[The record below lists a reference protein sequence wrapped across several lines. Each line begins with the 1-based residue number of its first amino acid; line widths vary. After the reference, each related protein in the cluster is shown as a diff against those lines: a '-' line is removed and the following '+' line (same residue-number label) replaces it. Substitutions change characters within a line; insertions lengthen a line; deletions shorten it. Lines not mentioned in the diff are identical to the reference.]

1 MKGIVTTTILIAAR
15 ISVSACNVTT
25 KQTGIYSDEAS
36 SQGRQVNSAGID
48 SGNFWDSGNDQNDG
62 AAVITS
68 GQSAQP
74 AFQVASSGYARGSAD
89 GVAAPA
95 SRGPSSPISDH
106 NKEDDLDAADEAQS
120 RQNRDAN
127 GNLDKDASPDK
138 DVIDR
143 PVPSGTEAESTQGTS
158 YGLGDPNE
166 NGDHDPNADK
176 DGPGQREATHDSD
189 QGGPDKDAP
198 APDKEVD
205 EQTLPQSPEHDK
217 DGDPVDGSDHD
228 KDGGAPAEGGQ
239 PAQTDYSGMQD
250 KDGGPANPQPS
261 DFDKD

>member
-1 MKGIVTTTILIAAR
+1 M
-15 ISVSACNVTT
+15 
-25 KQTGIYSDEAS
+25 
-36 SQGRQVNSAGID
+36 
-48 SGNFWDSGNDQNDG
+48 
-62 AAVITS
+62 
-68 GQSAQP
+68 
-74 AFQVASSGYARGSAD
+74 ASSGYARGSAG

-127 GNLDKDASPDK
+127 GNLDKDA
-138 DVIDR
+138 
-143 PVPSGTEAESTQGTS
+143 
-158 YGLGDPNE
+158 
-166 NGDHDPNADK
+166 
-176 DGPGQREATHDSD
+176 
-189 QGGPDKDAP
+189 P

-205 EQTLPQSPEHDK
+205 EQTLPQTPEHDK

-239 PAQTDYSGMQD
+239 PAQTDYSGMHD

>member
-1 MKGIVTTTILIAAR
+1 MKGIVTTTILVAAG

-25 KQTGIYSDEAS
+25 KAIGPDNDEAS
-36 SQGRQVNSAGID
+36 SVYGRQINSTESN
-48 SGNFWDSGNDQNDG
+48 SGNYWDSNSDQNDG
-62 AAVITS
+62 ATVITS
-68 GQSAQP
+68 GQSAQL
-74 AFQVASSGYARGSAD
+74 AFQMASSGYARGST
-89 GVAAPA
+89 GSVAAPA
-95 SRGPSSPISDH
+95 SRGPSGPISDH
-106 NKEDDLDAADEAQS
+106 SKEDDMDAADEARS

-138 DVIDR
+138 DVMDR
-143 PVPSGTEAESTQGTS
+143 PVPSGTEAGSTQGTS

-205 EQTLPQSPEHDK
+205 EQTLPQTPE
-217 DGDPVDGSDHD
+217 HD

-239 PAQTDYSGMQD
+239 PAQTDYSGMHD